1 MNAHTPFDA
10 NQDWT
15 NPYCQNSSNDPMVD
29 ALLGNAYHVVR
40 TVYCNLGNLKLI
52 YDFLNQYG
60 MVLGVQSEAELKA
73 LTTKASFA
81 RIYDKTPA
89 GDRRVTDYLYVEDDR
104 TGILPDDTT
113 ATGSWVKV
121 STSGTESGGDK
132 SNDGSSTYILFN
144 YDAVG
149 GETTINVPVE
159 TVGVPF
165 ITVDGFTQVL
175 GKGFEFNPATGVITL
190 AQELELGQEVIA
202 FLTGVPASPDM
213 LTIDNWRVVNWLYN
227 YGNAVGGEQVID
239 LPFEFLDVPAIYV
252 NGLRRYKGLASKSYT
267 VDPENHRIFL
277 TEPLATDDVL
287 IVTVG
292 GNIETIYTADR
303 TVQEI
308 ARGFNIKDSE
318 VILDTDTTTYLNDKV
333 VIYATGQQKSYKLP
347 PLPTNVR
354 VGSVTG
360 DQLTYVPGNVVVTLI
375 PINIL

>member
-10 NQDWT
+10 NQDWS
-15 NPYCQNSSNDPMVD
+15 NPYCQNKSNDPMVD

-40 TVYCNLGNLKLI
+40 TVYCNLGNLKLL

-60 MVLGVQSEAELKA
+60 MVIGVQSEAELKA
-73 LTTKASFA
+73 LTTDAKYA
-81 RIYDKTPA
+81 RIYETAIDGKRTI
-89 GDRRVTDYLYVEDDR
+89 TDYLYVDGDL
-104 TGILPDDTT
+104 TGIIPDDPS
-113 ATGSWVKV
+113 ATGSWIAV
-121 STSGTESGGDK
+121 SSSSGDQPTE
-132 SNDGSSTYILFN
+132 GSSTYILFS

-149 GETTINVPVE
+149 GETTVNVPVD

-165 ITVDGFTQVL
+165 ITVDGFVQIL
-175 GKGFEFNPATGVITL
+175 GKGFEFNPTTGVITL
-190 AQELELGQEVIA
+190 AQELEAGQEVIA
-202 FLTGVPASPDM
+202 FLTGVPASPDKP
-213 LTIDNWRVVNWLYN
+213 TIDNWRVVNWLYN

-239 LPFEFLDVPAIYV
+239 IPFEFLDVPAIYV

-267 VDPENHRIFL
+267 IDPNNHRIFL

-287 IVTVG
+287 IVSIG
-292 GNIETIYTADR
+292 GNIETIYATDR
-303 TVQEI
+303 TIQEI

-318 VILDTDTTTYLNDKV
+318 VILDVDTTTYLNDKT
-333 VIYATGQQKSYKLP
+333 VIYVTGQQKSYKLP

-375 PINIL
+375 PITVL

>member
-10 NQDWT
+10 KKDWS

-40 TVYCNLGNLKLI
+40 TVYCNLGNLKLL
-52 YDFLNQYG
+52 YDFLNRYG
-60 MVLGVQSEAELKA
+60 MVIGVQSEAELKA
-73 LTTKASFA
+73 LTTDAKYA
-81 RIYDKTPA
+81 RIYETSLNGK
-89 GDRRVTDYLYVEDDR
+89 RSIIDYLYVEDDL
-104 TGILPDDTT
+104 TGITPDDPS
-113 ATGSWVKV
+113 ATGSWIAV
-121 STSGTESGGDK
+121 SSSSGDQHGEV
-132 SNDGSSTYILFN
+132 NSTYILFN

-149 GETTINVPVE
+149 GETTINVPVD

-165 ITVDGFTQVL
+165 ITVDGFTQAV
-175 GKGFEFNPATGVITL
+175 GKGFEFNPTTGVITL
-190 AQELELGQEVIA
+190 AQELEAGQEVIA
-202 FLTGVPASPDM
+202 FLTGVPASPDK

-239 LPFEFLDVPAIYV
+239 IPFEFLDVPAIYV

-267 VDPENHRIFL
+267 IDPNNHRIFL

-287 IVTVG
+287 IISIG
-292 GNIETIYTADR
+292 GNIETIYAADR
-303 TVQEI
+303 TIQEI

-318 VILDTDTTTYLNDKV
+318 VILDVDTTTYLNDKV
-333 VIYATGQQKSYKLP
+333 VIYVTGQQKSYKLP
-347 PLPTNVR
+347 TLPTNVR

-360 DQLTYVPGNVVVTLI
+360 DQLTYVPGNITVTLI

>member
-40 TVYCNLGNLKLI
+40 TVYCNLGNLKLL

-60 MVLGVQSEAELKA
+60 MVIGVQSEAELKA
-73 LTTKASFA
+73 LTTDAKYA
-81 RIYDKTPA
+81 RIYETAIDGKRTI
-89 GDRRVTDYLYVEDDR
+89 TDYLYVDGDL
-104 TGILPDDTT
+104 TGIIPDDPS
-113 ATGSWVKV
+113 ATGSWIAV
-121 STSGTESGGDK
+121 SSSSGDQPTE
-132 SNDGSSTYILFN
+132 GSSTYILFS

-149 GETTINVPVE
+149 GETTVNVPVD

-165 ITVDGFTQVL
+165 ITVDGFVQIV
-175 GKGFEFNPATGVITL
+175 GKGFEFNPTTGVITL
-190 AQELELGQEVIA
+190 AQELEAGQEVIA
-202 FLTGVPASPDM
+202 FLTGVPASPDKP
-213 LTIDNWRVVNWLYN
+213 TIDNWRVVNWLYN

-239 LPFEFLDVPAIYV
+239 IPFEFLDVPAIYV

-267 VDPENHRIFL
+267 IDPNNHRIFL

-287 IVTVG
+287 IVSIG
-292 GNIETIYTADR
+292 GNIETIYATDR
-303 TVQEI
+303 TIQEI

-318 VILDTDTTTYLNDKV
+318 VILDVDTTTYLNDKT
-333 VIYATGQQKSYKLP
+333 VIYVTGQQKSYKLP

-375 PINIL
+375 PITVL

>member
-40 TVYCNLGNLKLI
+40 TVYCNLGNLKLL

-60 MVLGVQSEAELKA
+60 MVIGVQSVAELKA
-73 LTTKASFA
+73 LTTDAKYA
-81 RIYDKTPA
+81 RIYETAIDGKRTI
-89 GDRRVTDYLYVEDDR
+89 TDYLYVDGDL
-104 TGILPDDTT
+104 TGIIPDDPS
-113 ATGSWVKV
+113 ASGSWVAV
-121 STSGTESGGDK
+121 SSSSGDQPTEGR
-132 SNDGSSTYILFN
+132 STYILFS

-149 GETTINVPVE
+149 GETTVNVPVD

-165 ITVDGFTQVL
+165 ITVDGFVQIV
-175 GKGFEFNPATGVITL
+175 GKGFEFNPTTGVITL
-190 AQELELGQEVIA
+190 AQELEAGQEVIA
-202 FLTGVPASPDM
+202 FLTGVPASPDKP
-213 LTIDNWRVVNWLYN
+213 TIDNWRVVNWLYN

-239 LPFEFLDVPAIYV
+239 IPFEFLDVPAIYV

-267 VDPENHRIFL
+267 IDPNNHRIFL

-287 IVTVG
+287 IVSIG
-292 GNIETIYTADR
+292 GNIETIYATDR
-303 TVQEI
+303 TIQEI

-318 VILDTDTTTYLNDKV
+318 VILDVDTTTYLNDKT
-333 VIYATGQQKSYKLP
+333 VIYVTGQQKSYKLP

-375 PINIL
+375 PITIL

>member
-10 NQDWT
+10 NKDWS

-40 TVYCNLGNLKLI
+40 TVYCNLGNLKLL
-52 YDFLNQYG
+52 YDFLNRYG
-60 MVLGVQSEAELKA
+60 MVIGVQSEAELKA
-73 LTTKASFA
+73 LTTDAKYA
-81 RIYDKTPA
+81 RIYETALNGKRTII
-89 GDRRVTDYLYVEDDR
+89 DYLYVEDDP
-104 TGILPDDTT
+104 TGITPDDPS
-113 ATGSWVKV
+113 ATGSWIVV
-121 STSGTESGGDK
+121 SSSSGDQHGEG
-132 SNDGSSTYILFN
+132 NSTYILFN

-149 GETTINVPVE
+149 GETTINVPVD

-165 ITVDGFTQVL
+165 ITVDGFTQAV
-175 GKGFEFNPATGVITL
+175 GKGFEFNPTTGVITL
-190 AQELELGQEVIA
+190 AQELEAGQEVIA
-202 FLTGVPASPDM
+202 FLTGIPASPDKP
-213 LTIDNWRVVNWLYN
+213 TIDNWRVVNWLYN

-267 VDPENHRIFL
+267 VDPDNHRIFL
-277 TEPLATDDVL
+277 TEALETGDVL
-287 IVTVG
+287 IVSIG

-303 TVQEI
+303 TIQEI

-347 PLPTNVR
+347 TLPTNVR
-354 VGSVTG
+354 IGSVIG
-360 DQLTYVPGNVVVTLI
+360 DQLTYVPGNVVVTLL
-375 PINIL
+375 PITIL

>member
-10 NQDWT
+10 KKDWS

-40 TVYCNLGNLKLI
+40 TVYCNLGNLKLL

-60 MVLGVQSEAELKA
+60 MVIGVQSEAELKA
-73 LTTKASFA
+73 LTTDAKYA
-81 RIYDKTPA
+81 RIYETALNGKRTII
-89 GDRRVTDYLYVEDDR
+89 DYLYVEDDS
-104 TGILPDDTT
+104 TGIIPDDPS
-113 ATGSWVKV
+113 ATGSWISV
-121 STSGTESGGDK
+121 SSSSGDQPAEG
-132 SNDGSSTYILFN
+132 NSTYILFN

-149 GETTINVPVE
+149 GETTINVPVD

-165 ITVDGFTQVL
+165 ITVDGFTQAV
-175 GKGFEFNPATGVITL
+175 GKGFEFNPTTGVITL
-190 AQELELGQEVIA
+190 AQELEAGQEVIA
-202 FLTGVPASPDM
+202 FLTGVPASPDKP
-213 LTIDNWRVVNWLYN
+213 TIDNWRVVNWLYN

-267 VDPENHRIFL
+267 VDPDNHRIFL
-277 TEPLATDDVL
+277 TEPLETNDVL

-308 ARGFNIKDSE
+308 ARGFNIKDYE
-318 VILDTDTTTYLNDKV
+318 VILDTDTTTYLNGKV

-347 PLPTNVR
+347 TLPTNVR
-354 VGSVTG
+354 IGSVTG

-375 PINIL
+375 PITIL

>member
-1 MNAHTPFDA
+1 MNAHTPFDTKK
-10 NQDWT
+10 DWS

-40 TVYCNLGNLKLI
+40 TVYCNLGNLKLL
-52 YDFLNQYG
+52 YDFLNRYG
-60 MVLGVQSEAELKA
+60 MVIGVQSEAELKT
-73 LTTKASFA
+73 LTTDAKYA
-81 RIYDKTPA
+81 RIYETALNGKRTII
-89 GDRRVTDYLYVEDDR
+89 DYLYVEDDS
-104 TGILPDDTT
+104 TGVIPDDSS
-113 ATGSWVKV
+113 ATGSWIAV
-121 STSGTESGGDK
+121 SSSSGDQPAEG
-132 SNDGSSTYILFN
+132 NSTYILFN

-149 GETTINVPVE
+149 GETTINVPVD

-165 ITVDGFTQVL
+165 ITVDGFTQAV
-175 GKGFEFNPATGVITL
+175 GKGFEFNPTTGIIAL
-190 AQELELGQEVIA
+190 AQELEAGQEVIA
-202 FLTGVPASPDM
+202 FLTGVPASPDKP
-213 LTIDNWRVVNWLYN
+213 TIDNWRVVNWLYN

-267 VDPENHRIFL
+267 VDPDNHRIFL
-277 TEPLATDDVL
+277 TEPLETNDVL

-333 VIYATGQQKSYKLP
+333 VIYVTGQQKSYKLP
-347 PLPTNVR
+347 TLPTNVR
-354 VGSVTG
+354 IGSVTG

-375 PINIL
+375 PITIL

>member
-10 NQDWT
+10 KQDWT

-40 TVYCNLGNLKLI
+40 TVYCNLGNLKLL

-60 MVLGVQSEAELKA
+60 MVIGVQSETELKA
-73 LTTKASFA
+73 LTTDAKYA
-81 RIYDKTPA
+81 RIYETAIDGKRTII
-89 GDRRVTDYLYVEDDR
+89 DYLYVDGDL
-104 TGILPDDTT
+104 TGITPDDPS
-113 ATGSWVKV
+113 ATGSWIAV
-121 STSGTESGGDK
+121 SSSSGDQPTE
-132 SNDGSSTYILFN
+132 GSSTYILFS

-149 GETTINVPVE
+149 GETTVNLPVD

-165 ITVDGFTQVL
+165 ITVDGFVQIV
-175 GKGFEFNPATGVITL
+175 GKGFEFNPTTGVITL
-190 AQELELGQEVIA
+190 AQELEAGQEVIA
-202 FLTGVPASPDM
+202 FLTGVPASPDKP
-213 LTIDNWRVVNWLYN
+213 TIDNWRVVNWLYN

-239 LPFEFLDVPAIYV
+239 IPFEFLDVPAIYV

-267 VDPENHRIFL
+267 IDPNNHRIFL

-287 IVTVG
+287 IVSIG
-292 GNIETIYTADR
+292 GNIETIYATDR
-303 TVQEI
+303 TIQEI

-318 VILDTDTTTYLNDKV
+318 VILDVDTTTYLNDKV
-333 VIYATGQQKSYKLP
+333 VIYVTGQQKSYKLP
-347 PLPTNVR
+347 TLPTNVR

-360 DQLTYVPGNVVVTLI
+360 DQLTYVPGNITVTLI

>member
-10 NQDWT
+10 KQDWT

-40 TVYCNLGNLKLI
+40 TVYCNLGNLKLL

-60 MVLGVQSEAELKA
+60 MVIGVQSEAELKT
-73 LTTKASFA
+73 LTTDAKYA
-81 RIYDKTPA
+81 RIYETALNGKRTII
-89 GDRRVTDYLYVEDDR
+89 DYLYVEDDP
-104 TGILPDDTT
+104 TGITPDDPS
-113 ATGSWVKV
+113 ATGSWIAV
-121 STSGTESGGDK
+121 SSSSGDQHGEG
-132 SNDGSSTYILFN
+132 NSTYILFN

-149 GETTINVPVE
+149 GETTINVPVD

-165 ITVDGFTQVL
+165 ITVDGFTQAV
-175 GKGFEFNPATGVITL
+175 GKGFEFNPTTGVITL
-190 AQELELGQEVIA
+190 AQELEAGQEVIA
-202 FLTGVPASPDM
+202 FLTGVPASPDKP
-213 LTIDNWRVVNWLYN
+213 TIDNWRVVNWLYN

-267 VDPENHRIFL
+267 VDPDNHRIFL
-277 TEPLATDDVL
+277 TEALATGDVL
-287 IVTVG
+287 IVSIG

-303 TVQEI
+303 TIQEI

-333 VIYATGQQKSYKLP
+333 VIYVTGQQKSYKLP
-347 PLPTNVR
+347 TLPTNVR
-354 VGSVTG
+354 IGSVTG
-360 DQLTYVPGNVVVTLI
+360 DQLIYVPGNVVVTLL

>member
-10 NQDWT
+10 KQDWT

-40 TVYCNLGNLKLI
+40 TVYCNLGNLKLL

-60 MVLGVQSEAELKA
+60 MVIGVQSEAELKA
-73 LTTKASFA
+73 LTTDAKYA
-81 RIYDKTPA
+81 RIYETAIDGKRTI
-89 GDRRVTDYLYVEDDR
+89 TDYLYVDGDL
-104 TGILPDDTT
+104 TGIIPDDPS
-113 ATGSWVKV
+113 ATGSWIAV
-121 STSGTESGGDK
+121 SSSSGDQPTE
-132 SNDGSSTYILFN
+132 GSSTYILFS

-149 GETTINVPVE
+149 GETTVNVPVD

-165 ITVDGFTQVL
+165 ITVDGFVQIV
-175 GKGFEFNPATGVITL
+175 GKGFEFNPTTGVITL
-190 AQELELGQEVIA
+190 AQELEAGQEVIA
-202 FLTGVPASPDM
+202 FLTGVPASPDKP
-213 LTIDNWRVVNWLYN
+213 TIDNWRVVNWLYN

-239 LPFEFLDVPAIYV
+239 IPFEFLDVPAIYV

-267 VDPENHRIFL
+267 IDPNNHRIFL

-287 IVTVG
+287 IVSIG
-292 GNIETIYTADR
+292 GNIETIYATDR
-303 TVQEI
+303 TIQEI

-318 VILDTDTTTYLNDKV
+318 VILDVDTTTYLNDKT
-333 VIYATGQQKSYKLP
+333 VIYVTGQQKSYKLP

-375 PINIL
+375 PITVL